1 MNNILFRAWYKEKN
15 KMADV
20 LALDFTDQNYQVKL
34 RYADKATFW
43 RCLWC
48 SIDDIIL
55 MQSVGIKDLKGIDV
69 FEGDVVESIGN
80 WKGVI
85 EKREWAWAV
94 CFISN
99 IHGYVNGDYDFVR
112 HLVNSKGYLD
122 GEIIGNIHQHPELL
136 ESNANK
142 NNLQD

>member
-55 MQSVGIKDLKGIDV
+55 MQSVGILRDLKGISV
-69 FEGDVVESIGN
+69 FDGDIVKFGEDTGIIQQESYAWIIN
-80 WKGVI
+80 FNDSSHEYI
-85 EKREWAWAV
+85 E
-94 CFISN
+94 
-99 IHGYVNGDYDFVR
+99 DYIYDNK
-112 HLVNSKGYLD
+112 LQD
-122 GEIIGNIHQHPELL
+122 EIIGNIHQHPELL